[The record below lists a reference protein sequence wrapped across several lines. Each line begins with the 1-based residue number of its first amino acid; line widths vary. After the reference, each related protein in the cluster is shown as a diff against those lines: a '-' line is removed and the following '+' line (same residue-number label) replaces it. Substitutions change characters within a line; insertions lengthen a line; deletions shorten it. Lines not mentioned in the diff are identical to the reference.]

1 MAEFN
6 TKFHKV

>member
-6 TKFHKV
+6 TKLH